1 MANKTIVTNNP
12 APHAGETD
20 DVVPDS
26 GETPGMAAPPRQRDR
41 EEAADPANLDDAAA
55 GSPDRQPGSDHPGQ
69 RPLTD
74 NKAGG

>member
-1 MANKTIVTNNP
+1 MATIKTNNP

-20 DVVPDS
+20 NAVPES
-26 GETPGMAAPPRQRDR
+26 GETPGMAAPPRPPDPR
-41 EEAADPANLDDAAA
+41 EAADPAELDDPMA
-55 GSPDRQPGSDHPGQ
+55 GSPDRKPGRDHPEQ